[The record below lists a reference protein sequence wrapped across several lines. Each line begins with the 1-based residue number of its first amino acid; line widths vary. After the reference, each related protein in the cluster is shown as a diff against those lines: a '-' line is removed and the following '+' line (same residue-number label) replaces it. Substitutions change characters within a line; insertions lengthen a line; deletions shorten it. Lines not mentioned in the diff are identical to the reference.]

1 MPGAVTFLGAADV
14 PHCSPMVRMGFIPN
28 VTVNGIPVSCQ
39 THLNT
44 PHLVPIG
51 GSTVSPNAELDIG
64 ASPASGGV
72 KCVGH
77 AMPIALGSTRVK
89 VMGLGLGRVFDPLIA
104 CTFVAMGSPNV
115 IDHSP

>member
-1 MPGAVTFLGAADV
+1 MPGGVTFLGAADF

-44 PHLVPIG
+44 VHQLPPHPCFIH
-51 GSTVSPNAELDIG
+51 SA
-64 ASPASGGV
+64 
-72 KCVGH
+72 
-77 AMPIALGSTRVK
+77 PIALGSTRVK

-115 IDHSP
+115 IDHSL

>member
-1 MPGAVTFLGAADV
+1 MPGGVTFLGATDF

-44 PHLVPIG
+44 PHLLP
-51 GSTVSPNAELDIG
+51 
-64 ASPASGGV
+64 PAP
-72 KCVGH
+72 CPGH
-77 AMPIALGSTRVK
+77 SAPIALGSTRVK
-89 VMGLGLGRVFDPLIA
+89 VMGLGLGRMFDPTVA
-104 CTFVAMGSPNV
+104 CAWVAQGIPNV

>member
-1 MPGAVTFLGAADV
+1 MPGGVTFLGAADT
-14 PHCSPMVRMGFIPN
+14 PCCGEPTFRAQFIPN

-44 PHLVPIG
+44 PHLLP
-51 GSTVSPNAELDIG
+51 
-64 ASPASGGV
+64 PAP
-72 KCVGH
+72 CPGH
-77 AMPIALGSTRVK
+77 SAPIALGSTRVK

-115 IDHSP
+115 IDHSL

>member
-28 VTVNGIPVSCQ
+28 VFVNGIPVSCQ

-44 PHLVPIG
+44 PHLLP
-51 GSTVSPNAELDIG
+51 
-64 ASPASGGV
+64 PAP
-72 KCVGH
+72 CPGH
-77 AMPIALGSTRVK
+77 SAPIALGSTRVK

-104 CTFVAMGSPNV
+104 CTAVAMGSPNV
-115 IDHSP
+115 IDHSL

>member
-1 MPGAVTFLGAADV
+1 MPGSVTFLGAADF

-44 PHLVPIG
+44 VHQLPPHPCFIH
-51 GSTVSPNAELDIG
+51 SA
-64 ASPASGGV
+64 
-72 KCVGH
+72 
-77 AMPIALGSTRVK
+77 PIALGSTRVK

-115 IDHSP
+115 IDHSL

>member
-1 MPGAVTFLGAADV
+1 MPGAVTFLGAADF

-44 PHLVPIG
+44 VHQLPPHPCFIH
-51 GSTVSPNAELDIG
+51 SA
-64 ASPASGGV
+64 
-72 KCVGH
+72 
-77 AMPIALGSTRVK
+77 PIALGSTRVK

-115 IDHSP
+115 IDHSL

>member
-44 PHLVPIG
+44 PHLLP
-51 GSTVSPNAELDIG
+51 
-64 ASPASGGV
+64 PAP
-72 KCVGH
+72 CPGH
-77 AMPIALGSTRVK
+77 SAPIALGSTRVK

-115 IDHSP
+115 IDHSL

>member
-44 PHLVPIG
+44 PHLLP
-51 GSTVSPNAELDIG
+51 
-64 ASPASGGV
+64 PAP
-72 KCVGH
+72 CPGH
-77 AMPIALGSTRVK
+77 SAPIALGSTRVK